1 MPSTPMR
8 SDPAVGD
15 TNDTERPPALPGLS
29 GQSSVQ
35 PAFPAEPMSGE
46 STRIGPPPD
55 PARISAPKLA
65 AAPPR
70 AAGQPSSSQRLAAA
84 PPARMPSEPKIPV
97 RPMGTMVHAGAPPI
111 GMAGTE
117 PAPFRPQAPSGS
129 TLSLI
134 DPALLTRRCTAC
146 NERYPADFLVCPR
159 DATPLTD
166 EAGADVDPLVG

>member
-15 TNDTERPPALPGLS
+15 TNDTERPPALSDLP
-29 GQSSVQ
+29 GQSTVQ
-35 PAFPAEPMSGE
+35 PAFGPEAMSGE

-55 PARISAPKLA
+55 PARISSPKLA

-70 AAGQPSSSQRLAAA
+70 PPAGQPPSSQRLAAA
-84 PPARMPSEPKIPV
+84 QPAKVQSQPKIPVAV

-117 PAPFRPQAPSGS
+117 PAPFRPQAPSG
-129 TLSLI
+129 
-134 DPALLTRRCTAC
+134 
-146 NERYPADFLVCPR
+146 
-159 DATPLTD
+159 
-166 EAGADVDPLVG
+166 